1 MFKGKNFYLLIGS
14 QLFSVLGTTVIQ
26 FTIALYVL
34 DVTKSAFTFSVIT
47 ALSIVGRLISLPFC
61 GILADRLPK
70 RNLMLTMD
78 CLYAILALGLLG
90 ASFSSQPVV
99 LIGLLTILIGM
110 VSAFETPVVQS
121 TIPLICRDEDI
132 PRANGIISSV
142 GMLGNIIGP
151 VFAGIVYHFDSVYW
165 AFLISG
171 CLFLFAI
178 FCEILLKIPIINTK
192 QFINGSFWQVI
203 IADFS
208 ELYEYLK
215 KHLIIVKICIIAF
228 LINFLLAAFV
238 QVVIP
243 YVSRI
248 QFGVND
254 ELYGLMNTCFAIG
267 SLLGTI
273 AYGLFAKKLSEASI
287 GRILV
292 LTSLIFSLL
301 ILPFGMIQNLNIAF
315 WLMTA
320 IISVMMSLV
329 TMISVQL
336 IVYIQL
342 ISEQLFLGRIMSFVM
357 IVSTS
362 AMPLGQ
368 VLFGSL
374 IGYLS
379 QIQLIVLVLLVAII
393 TLMISLFSM
402 KVFSSINK
410 IN

>member
-165 AFLISG
+165 AFLISC
-171 CLFLFAI
+171 CLFCLLF
-178 FCEILLKIPIINTK
+178 
-192 QFINGSFWQVI
+192 S
-203 IADFS
+203 
-208 ELYEYLK
+208 
-215 KHLIIVKICIIAF
+215 
-228 LINFLLAAFV
+228 
-238 QVVIP
+238 
-243 YVSRI
+243 
-248 QFGVND
+248 
-254 ELYGLMNTCFAIG
+254 
-267 SLLGTI
+267 
-273 AYGLFAKKLSEASI
+273 AKYCSK
-287 GRILV
+287 
-292 LTSLIFSLL
+292 FQLL
-301 ILPFGMIQNLNIAF
+301 ILNSLLMARFG
-315 WLMTA
+315 
-320 IISVMMSLV
+320 
-329 TMISVQL
+329 
-336 IVYIQL
+336 
-342 ISEQLFLGRIMSFVM
+342 R
-357 IVSTS
+357 
-362 AMPLGQ
+362 
-368 VLFGSL
+368 
-374 IGYLS
+374 
-379 QIQLIVLVLLVAII
+379 
-393 TLMISLFSM
+393 
-402 KVFSSINK
+402 
-410 IN
+410 